1 MQAIMQKLEKFLVS
15 NEARSKRRTNIR
27 NSSTVARC
35 PYDNGM
41 LNAEA
46 SNLPTVKSLIRTHG
60 NPNKVPS
67 GMVSHIIQ
75 LHIAASA
82 KHLQAI
88 MMLCL
93 NWGASFPTESSSG
106 NAEGKQ
112 QQKYLVPT
120 RGIQVVG

>member
-1 MQAIMQKLEKFLVS
+1 
-15 NEARSKRRTNIR
+15 
-27 NSSTVARC
+27 
-35 PYDNGM
+35 M

-112 QQKYLVPT
+112 QQEIFGAYSGNTGGRINVTTQPAKY
-120 RGIQVVG
+120 